1 MRDRSESRGR
11 EIRMDA
17 DARCA
22 AWVAAAV
29 AAILTGRVAHAAPP
43 RPDTS
48 AWTCSRCVF
57 YHGEKTKVQVGVLVA
72 EGANA
77 GSGRYSGIDHN
88 GAYLEADGSGR
99 WRTAGGTYG
108 SYSLERLGLDSRRLR
123 VTAGEEGMFQLR
135 LTYQGQP
142 FRQYD
147 GTLTPYRLAAP
158 DRLVLP
164 ADWVSANS
172 TAGMSAAGSSLAP
185 VHIGTIRRTV
195 ALSGQVFLGAQ
206 WTLFAKFSHAQRTGM
221 AATGASF
228 LTEAL
233 QLPEPV
239 DDRTD
244 NVHAGALWS
253 ARRLSVR
260 LVYDGSWYHDGIDA
274 LAFQNPYLPIVPGAT
289 TGLLSGAPNNDL
301 QQLAVSGQVILPVW
315 SGVLTYLASAGRL
328 AQDGSFVS
336 GSALASLPLSLPGS
350 LPGDLDLTHDAL
362 TVALQPSERL
372 ELSGRATYDGHDDH
386 TAVLLIPYVV
396 TDTLPGGTYLT
407 PRFGR
412 DRTRLA
418 GRADYHLWRW
428 LRVGIGG
435 TYVHTHFSPGQ
446 VLSSSS
452 EQRGW
457 GQVTLVPLTAV
468 TVSLKGGSARRDAS
482 AFNAAALPVG
492 ENPLLLAYDYAPRDS
507 EFLQL
512 RATWAIA
519 ATLAWAIDGSA
530 ATEAYRRSQ
539 FGLSD
544 GRQRELSTTLTWAP
558 LKALSVYLDG
568 SYEHLQAS
576 QYALQLPATIPW
588 QAREGEYFWSAGAGG
603 TWAVSRRWR
612 MKADYVHAG
621 SRSDTGLNSS
631 GGPQTFPQAS
641 STLDTAKA
649 ALDYRW
655 SAALT
660 LRAQYRRDQFG
671 SSDWAL
677 EGVDPTTIPL
687 LLALGEQPY
696 RYTLDSVA
704 VSFIYRL

>member
-1 MRDRSESRGR
+1 MHGCIPSRKSALPLDRS
-11 EIRMDA
+11 
-17 DARCA
+17 ARCA
-22 AWVAAAV
+22 ALVAAAV
-29 AAILTGRVAHAAPP
+29 ATVLAGQVARAAPP

-57 YHGEKTKVQVGVLVA
+57 YRGTTAKVQGGVLYA
-72 EGANA
+72 DGANA
-77 GSGRYSGIDHN
+77 ASGRYSGIDRN
-88 GAYLEADGSGR
+88 GAYMEAGGSGR
-99 WRTAGGTYG
+99 WRTAGGAYG
-108 SYSLERLGLDSRRLR
+108 SFVLERLGLDSRRLR
-123 VTAGEEGMFQLR
+123 VMAGEGGMFQLR

-142 FRQYD
+142 LRQHD
-147 GTLTPYRLAAP
+147 ETLTPYRLVAP
-158 DRLVLP
+158 DRLALP
-164 ADWVSANS
+164 DDWVAANS
-172 TAGMSAAGSSLAP
+172 TPGMSALGASLAP
-185 VHIGTIRRTV
+185 VHIGANRRTV
-195 ALSGQVFLGAQ
+195 ALSGQVFLGSD

-221 AATGASF
+221 EATGASF

-233 QLPEPV
+233 QLPVPV

-253 ARRLSVR
+253 ARRVSVR
-260 LVYDGSWYHDGIDA
+260 LVYDGSWYHDRIAA
-274 LAFQNPYLPIVPGAT
+274 LTFQDPYLPIVTGAT
-289 TGLLSGAPNNDL
+289 AGLLSGAPDNDL

-315 SGVLTYLASAGRL
+315 SGVLTYLASVGRL
-328 AQDGSFVS
+328 AQDGSFVP

-350 LPGDLDLTHDAL
+350 LPGGLDLTHDAL
-362 TVALQPSERL
+362 TVALQPADRL
-372 ELSGRATYDGHDDH
+372 ELSGRAIYDGHDDH
-386 TAVLLIPYVV
+386 AAVLRIPYVV
-396 TDTLPGGTYLT
+396 TDALPGGTYPT

-418 GRADYHLWRW
+418 GRADYRLWRW
-428 LRVGIGG
+428 LRLGIGG

-446 VLSSSS
+446 VLNSSS

-457 GQVTLVPLTAV
+457 VQLVVVPVTAV

-482 AFNAAALPVG
+482 AFNAAALPAG

-530 ATEAYRRSQ
+530 ASEAYRRSQ

-544 GRQRELSTTLTWAP
+544 GRQRELSTTLTWTP
-558 LKALSVYLDG
+558 LKALSLYLSG

-576 QYALQLPATIPW
+576 QYALQLPAIIPW
-588 QAREGEYFWSAGAGG
+588 QAHEGEYFWSAGAGG
-603 TWAVSRRWR
+603 TWVVSRRWR
-612 MKADYVHAG
+612 MKTDYVHARA
-621 SRSDTGLNSS
+621 RSDTGLNSG
-631 GGPQTFPQAS
+631 GGPQAFPQDA

-649 ALDYRW
+649 DLDYRW

-660 LRAQYRRDQFG
+660 LRAQYRRDQFD

-704 VSFIYRL
+704 VLFIYRL